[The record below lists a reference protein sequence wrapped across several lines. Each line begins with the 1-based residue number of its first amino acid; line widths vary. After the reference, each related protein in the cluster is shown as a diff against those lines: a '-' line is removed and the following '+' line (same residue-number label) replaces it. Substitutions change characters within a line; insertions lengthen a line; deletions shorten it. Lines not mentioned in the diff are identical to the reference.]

1 MNTIMSDLIERL
13 RQADKEIAA
22 AVDRQWD
29 GDCALNLSIP
39 ADEERDTDLV
49 ISKALRDAEAE
60 ITRLR
65 VALRE
70 MCVCPNAVERT
81 RILGRALNDKP

>member
-1 MNTIMSDLIERL
+1 MSDLIERL

-22 AVDRQWD
+22 AVARQFD

-39 ADEERDTDLV
+39 ADEQRDTDLV

-65 VALRE
+65 ETLCE
-70 MCVCPNAVERT
+70 MCACSSAVERT
-81 RILGRALNDKP
+81 RILGRALDNKP